1 MQDWGFESSLNATIN
16 IPVSRNQK
24 FIASINKSRME
35 QQADML
41 DLQALDRLVLNN
53 SAEPKDE
60 DLVEITEEPEGA
72 KKQQRVIMS
81 RQGKR
86 EK

>member
-1 MQDWGFESSLNATIN
+1 
-16 IPVSRNQK
+16 
-24 FIASINKSRME
+24 ME

-53 SAEPKDE
+53 SSEPKDE
-60 DLVEITEEPEGA
+60 DLVEIAEEPEGA